1 MLALAKIFLEFE
13 ILSNGQAA
21 HCTPDSLSGKTKL
34 CKAKIQ
40 FFA

>member
-21 HCTPDSLSGKTKL
+21 HCTPDSLSGLWSLANTS
-34 CKAKIQ
+34 C
-40 FFA
+40 